1 MRFRDTGLF
10 RVDQDQEI
18 RHGITAC
25 GVGERVVGMS
35 VFVRPDSDVRRAGA
49 EVIHRKHRLFQLV
62 VVQLERAVFIA
73 VAGLGVTEIII
84 VVGRSGDLAEFWV
97 P

>member
-1 MRFRDTGLF
+1 
-10 RVDQDQEI
+10 
-18 RHGITAC
+18 
-25 GVGERVVGMS
+25 MS

-84 VVGRSGDLAEFWV
+84 VVGCSGDLGGVLGSVIAAPHFHVSILEFA
-97 P
+97 